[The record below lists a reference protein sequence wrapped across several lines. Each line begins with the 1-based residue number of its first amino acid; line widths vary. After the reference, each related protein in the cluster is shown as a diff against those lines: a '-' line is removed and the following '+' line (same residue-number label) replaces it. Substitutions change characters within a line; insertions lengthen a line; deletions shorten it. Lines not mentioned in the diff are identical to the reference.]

1 MKNKAYLTTLTNK
14 EFRSGRAAK
23 YKIIDVI
30 IKQMVAKAIK
40 KPLCERHCK
49 SEGNFTL
56 IKLNNFEAINVVDEF
71 FTAFA
76 DILDTDIKGLLKME
90 SRFFKNWGGIEISV
104 TTLQEDHYTI
114 FVSIPVVGLMRAT
127 IRACGRDPF
136 KDDKKMTDSEMAVFR
151 QIRKMDHY
159 FFFPTLEHV
168 RKTTK

>member
-1 MKNKAYLTTLTNK
+1 MKNKAYLVTLTNK
-14 EFRSGRAAK
+14 VFRSGRAAK
-23 YKIIDVI
+23 YKIIDII

-49 SEGNFTL
+49 SEGNYTL

-76 DILDTDIKGLLKME
+76 DILDTDIKDLLKIE
-90 SRFFKNWGGIEISV
+90 TRFFKNCEGIEISV

-114 FVSIPVVGLMRAT
+114 FVSIPVVGLMRAI

-136 KDDKKMTDSEMAVFR
+136 KDDKKMTDFEMKVFR

-168 RKTTK
+168 RKTSK